1 METKLQKKILGR
13 AIKSYQ
19 FYKMQHPVL
28 NRKIVNGFIW
38 LEGLRIRIEN
48 GKFFTMN
55 TDGKKEGVILK
66 TSSDYKVIKRLIAR
80 WFSTYRKNGIA
91 SYANSTMREACQQAQ
106 YNLRIKAIQNG
117 RISFNHYYSAS

>member
-1 METKLQKKILGR
+1 METKLQKKILGKKN
-13 AIKSYQ
+13 KSYQ
-19 FYKMQHPVL
+19 FYKMNHPAL
-28 NRKIVNGFIW
+28 NKMVVNGFIW

-55 TDGKKEGVILK
+55 SDGKKEGVILK

-106 YNLRIKAIQNG
+106 YNLRIKQIQNG